1 MALLLQ
7 PQLFLV
13 MFHQEQS
20 LENDGLILILLNYT
34 KLYNLNTKKPEKQQE
49 RIFFQKLCMD
59 KKRYTYVPCFFKIK
73 KGELP
78 G

>member
-1 MALLLQ
+1 M
-7 PQLFLV
+7 
-13 MFHQEQS
+13 S
-20 LENDGLILILLNYT
+20 
-34 KLYNLNTKKPEKQQE
+34 KKKD
-49 RIFFQKLCMD
+49 RKTARKNIYQKLCMD